1 MNQKNKTYYIGLC
14 LICTI
19 KFYSN
24 FNMQWLWQSKC
35 ITCQSFFK
43 VLYKTQLLIGGIA
56 SVYQLVKIKDVFDTC
71 GELLAAK
78 KHPPPA
84 PLICEVN

>member
-24 FNMQWLWQSKC
+24 LNMQWLWQSKC

-71 GELLAAK
+71 ELLAAK

>member
-1 MNQKNKTYYIGLC
+1 MAVAVKMHYLPI
-14 LICTI
+14 I
-19 KFYSN
+19 
-24 FNMQWLWQSKC
+24 
-35 ITCQSFFK
+35 FK